1 MTKEEKKPASTR
13 INWYPGHMQK
23 AKIQIQES
31 LKMVDIVVE
40 IRDARIPFSSENP
53 LLRDI
58 IAQKPRLIVL
68 NKKDMAD
75 AKRTDEWLEH
85 LRNANDQAVAI
96 DAVNDNLKQIIPPII
111 KDILKAKIA
120 KAQARGIRKK
130 MLRAMVVGIPN
141 VGKSTF
147 INGVVKKKVAKSENR
162 PGVTKSLQWIK
173 IHEDIELLDT
183 PGVLWPRFA
192 DELVAVN
199 LALIGSLNDQVV
211 DKKMLIKQ
219 ALFHLYNF
227 YPDKLTMRY
236 GISFDRFDFETMI
249 EAIAA
254 NKNFLLK
261 DSKKDIN
268 KAIDF
273 ILTDIRNNRIE
284 NVTWEFWHEP
294 YQQ

>member
-13 INWYPGHMQK
+13 ITWYPGHMQK

-68 NKKDMAD
+68 NKKDMAS

-120 KAQARGIRKK
+120 KAQARGIRKN

-147 INGVVKKKVAKSENR
+147 INAVVKKKVAKSENR
-162 PGVTKSLQWIK
+162 PGVTKSMQWIK
-173 IHEDIELLDT
+173 IHEDIE
-183 PGVLWPRFA
+183 
-192 DELVAVN
+192 
-199 LALIGSLNDQVV
+199 
-211 DKKMLIKQ
+211 
-219 ALFHLYNF
+219 
-227 YPDKLTMRY
+227 
-236 GISFDRFDFETMI
+236 
-249 EAIAA
+249 
-254 NKNFLLK
+254 
-261 DSKKDIN
+261 
-268 KAIDF
+268 
-273 ILTDIRNNRIE
+273 
-284 NVTWEFWHEP
+284 
-294 YQQ
+294 